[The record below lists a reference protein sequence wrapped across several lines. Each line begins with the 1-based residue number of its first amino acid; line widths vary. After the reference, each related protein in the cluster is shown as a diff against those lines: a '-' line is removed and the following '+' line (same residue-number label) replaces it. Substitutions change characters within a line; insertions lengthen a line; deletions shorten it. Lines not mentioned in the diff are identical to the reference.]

1 MVHILPNCITSSK
14 VKKYI
19 NIVVGDKVKEVAVY
33 ISFHRHIFRNA
44 RDLVKYAHIFHFTVE
59 STAPYCNL

>member
-1 MVHILPNCITSSK
+1 MKTLALKQGRLLFIFEAAIIFEVE
-14 VKKYI
+14 
-19 NIVVGDKVKEVAVY
+19 EVAVY

-59 STAPYCNL
+59 STAPYCNV